1 MGLSGSVNHPKTP
14 LSVINLQFERLRIG
28 QNNLFILEMI

>member
-1 MGLSGSVNHPKTP
+1 MGFSGSVNHPKAP

-28 QNNLFILEMI
+28 QSNLFILETI